1 MYGAS
6 APGDSDVRLFV
17 TDPLF
22 AWLRLEDLP
31 QLSTLAQLLEVLPDQ
46 QLLDGLRAA
55 RGKGRNDFPVERLW
69 GVLLLSVSL
78 RHTSFESC
86 IAELHRNP
94 SLCRLIG
101 ITSVE
106 QIPNGWNV
114 SRFLDVLGQEP
125 HLSRLRVVFDC
136 LVTRLGVAIPDL
148 GRHTAADATGL
159 NARPKK
165 DPEAVADEVQQGL
178 PQPSG
183 GRKEYKDDEGRVTKV
198 VEWDGYKLHIM
209 VDVKHEVPLA
219 YCVSDTKTGDNE
231 RVAPLLEQA
240 KANLP
245 EDRIQTMAYDKAAD
259 DEKVHQCLHEAGIKP
274 LIQNRALWQQDPE
287 RPLPG
292 PKGRYPLN
300 VVHDEAGTVYCYD
313 QSGKVPVRH
322 RMAYIGY
329 EKDRQTLKYRCPAR
343 HEGWQCGND
352 GRCNEGKEYGLIVRV
367 DHTLDLRRFPP
378 IPRATKQFEERY
390 KGRTAVERVN
400 ARTKIFWGVD
410 DGNVRG
416 ARRFHAYVG
425 VVMIV
430 CVAFATLLAK
440 TARKEGSM
448 GDTRLSPIALAL
460 EEALATEALEGVPPV
475 EGDGAQADQSV
486 GPEAQEVNTG

>member
-1 MYGAS
+1 M
-6 APGDSDVRLFV
+6 RLFA

-22 AWLRLEDLP
+22 AWLRLEDHP
-31 QLSTLAQLLEVLPDQ
+31 QLSTLAQLLRVLPDQ
-46 QLLDGLRAA
+46 QLLDGLRQA
-55 RGKGRNDFPVERLW
+55 RGRGRNDFPVEHLFSVV
-69 GVLLLSVSL
+69 VLTVVL
-78 RHTSFESC
+78 RHQSFESC

-94 SLCRLIG
+94 SLCRLVG
-101 ITSVE
+101 ITAVE

-114 SRFLDVLGQEP
+114 SRFLDVLGCEP
-125 HLSRLRVVFDC
+125 HLSRLRAVFDH
-136 LVTRLGVAIPDL
+136 LVVRLGRAVPDL

-165 DPEAVADEVQQGL
+165 DAEAVAEEVEQGL

-183 GRKEYKDDEGRVTKV
+183 GRKEYTDEEGRVTKV
-198 VEWDGYKLHIM
+198 VEWFGYKLHLL

-219 YCVSDTKTGDNE
+219 FCVSDTKAGDNE

-240 KANLP
+240 EANLP
-245 EDRIQTMAYDKAAD
+245 QGRIQTRAYDKAAD
-259 DEKVHQCLHEAGIKP
+259 DEKVHECLHEHGVKP
-274 LIQNRALWQQDPE
+274 LIQNRALWKEEPE

-322 RMAYIGY
+322 RMAYVGY
-329 EKDRQTLKYRCPAR
+329 EKDRKTLKYRCPAR

-352 GRCNEGKEYGLIVRV
+352 GRCNQGKSYGLIVRV

-400 ARTKIFWGVD
+400 ARAKIFWGVD
-410 DGNVRG
+410 DGNVVG

-425 VVMIV
+425 VVMVV

-460 EEALATEALEGVPPV
+460 EESLAKEALGGMPRQTGPCEATAV
-475 EGDGAQADQSV
+475 DV
-486 GPEAQEVNTG
+486 GTEPEEVNTT

>member
-1 MYGAS
+1 
-6 APGDSDVRLFV
+6 VHLFV

-31 QLSTLAQLLEVLPDQ
+31 QLSTLTQLLEVLPDQ
-46 QLLDGLRAA
+46 ELLDGLRAA
-55 RGKGRNDFPVERLW
+55 RGRGRDDYPVDRLW
-69 GVLLLSVSL
+69 GVVMLTVAL
-78 RHTSFESC
+78 RHQSFESC

-101 ITSVE
+101 ITCVE
-106 QIPNGWNV
+106 QIPNGWNL
-114 SRFLDVLGQEP
+114 SRFLDALGAEP
-125 HLSRLRVVFDC
+125 HLSRLRAVFDH
-136 LVTRLGVAIPDL
+136 LVARLGRAVPEL
-148 GRHTAADATGL
+148 GRHAAADATGL

-165 DPEAVADEVQQGL
+165 DAEAVAEEVKQGL

-183 GRKEYKDDEGRVTKV
+183 GRKEYTDDEGKVTKV
-198 VEWDGYKLHIM
+198 VEWFGYKLHLM

-219 YCVSDTKTGDNE
+219 YCVSDTKAGDNE
-231 RVAPLLEQA
+231 RVAPLVEQA
-240 KANLP
+240 RANLP
-245 EDRIQTMAYDKAAD
+245 QGRIRTLAYDKAAD
-259 DEKVHQCLHEAGIKP
+259 DEKVHACLHEAGIKP
-274 LIQNRALWQQDPE
+274 LIQNRALWKEEPE

-292 PKGRYPLN
+292 PKGRHPLN

-313 QSGKVPVRH
+313 QSGQTPVRH
-322 RMAYIGY
+322 RMAYVGY

-343 HEGWQCGND
+343 HEGWRCGND
-352 GRCNEGKEYGLIVRV
+352 ERCNRGKSYGLIVRV

-400 ARTKIFWGVD
+400 ARAKVFWGVD

-460 EEALATEALEGVPPV
+460 QDALAEEGLEGVPQEADEDEQAASGAGREP
-475 EGDGAQADQSV
+475 EG
-486 GPEAQEVNTG
+486 VNTG